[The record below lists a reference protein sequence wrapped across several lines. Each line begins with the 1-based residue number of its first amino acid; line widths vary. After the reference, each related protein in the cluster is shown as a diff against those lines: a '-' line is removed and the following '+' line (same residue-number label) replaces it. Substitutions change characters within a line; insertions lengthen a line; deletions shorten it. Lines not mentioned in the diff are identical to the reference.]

1 MKVRFILRNLF
12 ATFFFSILS
21 LYSWAQAGFPV
32 SGRVTD
38 ADGKPLAGVTIQ
50 VRGTSTTTTSKADGA
65 FQITAP
71 SANAVLV
78 FSYVGFTAQTVPV
91 NNRSQITLSLSS
103 QSQAMEN
110 IVVVGYGT
118 QRKSDVTGSL
128 ASISAKTIQERPAQ
142 NVLQAMQGKAA
153 GVHVSSNLR
162 PGELPVIRVRGN
174 RSLTASNDPLYV
186 VDGIP
191 LVNALGVNSFTMA
204 DLNPND
210 IASIEILKDASA
222 TAIYGSRA

>member
-12 ATFFFSILS
+12 AAFFFSILS

-50 VRGTSTTTTSKADGA
+50 VRGTSTTTTSNADGT

-78 FSYVGFTAQTVPV
+78 FSYVGFTAQAVPV

-142 NVLQAMQGKAA
+142 NVL
-153 GVHVSSNLR
+153 
-162 PGELPVIRVRGN
+162 
-174 RSLTASNDPLYV
+174 
-186 VDGIP
+186 
-191 LVNALGVNSFTMA
+191 
-204 DLNPND
+204 
-210 IASIEILKDASA
+210 
-222 TAIYGSRA
+222 

>member
-1 MKVRFILRNLF
+1 
-12 ATFFFSILS
+12 
-21 LYSWAQAGFPV
+21 
-32 SGRVTD
+32 
-38 ADGKPLAGVTIQ
+38 
-50 VRGTSTTTTSKADGA
+50 
-65 FQITAP
+65 
-71 SANAVLV
+71 
-78 FSYVGFTAQTVPV
+78 
-91 NNRSQITLSLSS
+91 
-103 QSQAMEN
+103 
-110 IVVVGYGT
+110 VVVGYGT

-162 PGELPVIRVRGN
+162 RGELPVIRVRGN

-222 TAIYGSRA
+222 TAIYSSRA

>member
-1 MKVRFILRNLF
+1 MGRCSYKSHHLFFYTLVNIFSPLMLLFESTFHTAKSIRCFLLLHFIPLQLG
-12 ATFFFSILS
+12 T
-21 LYSWAQAGFPV
+21 
-32 SGRVTD
+32 GRLP
-38 ADGKPLAGVTIQ
+38 GKRQSYGCRWETI
-50 VRGTSTTTTSKADGA
+50 
-65 FQITAP
+65 
-71 SANAVLV
+71 
-78 FSYVGFTAQTVPV
+78 
-91 NNRSQITLSLSS
+91 
-103 QSQAMEN
+103 QAMEN

-186 VDGIP
+186 VDG
-191 LVNALGVNSFTMA
+191 
-204 DLNPND
+204 
-210 IASIEILKDASA
+210 
-222 TAIYGSRA
+222 